1 MVKIKSVF
9 IDGMHN
15 ANKVEYTFDNVN
27 YIYGTNG
34 SGKSTILQAIQLGL
48 LGYIPGSDKTKSGV
62 FEHSNGPVMI
72 IKLVIDN
79 NGKDVTITRIFT
91 KSGSSVTSS
100 LDISPKTD
108 ISSIISDVELPI
120 FNFDEFVGLTAN
132 KLKDWFVSF
141 LPKSE
146 VKIDWKTVLESSCE
160 DIYGPTKSAIIDESV
175 RRISGF
181 NLKGVDEIRTANE
194 YFKSKVSFAKS
205 SVERTQS
212 TIQSLV
218 YYDDVDTERSLDDV
232 NAEIARYNELR
243 DEYNRYVVTA
253 NKNDAIMTQ
262 LKTYRDCSAESFDKD
277 KKYLEYLDKYN
288 NCAARIEEHDVTAK
302 TDECVS
308 RIHDL
313 AVETAEIDARLGE
326 MKRIISSKGICP
338 YFDNTCDNLI
348 SKVSEFEDKCKDL
361 DASRV
366 NKDAEIAALNEEID
380 RFRCE
385 HVELVN
391 EYNAWQ
397 LKMTNIKHNYQM
409 RDSLRS
415 QISEVERP
423 DIDIIEIENKLVELK
438 NIRDKINVNN
448 HYSAVME
455 SLAKDKLV
463 AESELKIYKAWVNL
477 TGVNGLQTSAGGNPF
492 EVLQTEMDKKLKAMF
507 GSKVK
512 SQFILLEKANSFSFG
527 LIRNDEYVPYKLL
540 SSGEKCRFAITMMA
554 SLVSL
559 SDTAAKI
566 VIVDDMIDHL
576 DKEGVKLLFESLS
589 ALPDIQFIFAA
600 VNRLPSET
608 GKSIKLK
615 KIELK

>member
-277 KKYLEYLDKYN
+277 KRYLEYLDKYN
-288 NCAARIEEHDVTAK
+288 NCAARIEEHDVTVK

-308 RIHDL
+308 KIHDL